1 VLDYLSNRL
10 TIADMSSIAHL
21 PESDYTIKVDVT
33 PERARS
39 GPEIEELRVRAR
51 RLEETFARLAPIVVE
66 RYAAKESQGFDK
78 LVDLMLGDHRPTPI
92 DIAKARMKAGALRAV
107 FNGTEWLTAA
117 QIAELAGLSQA
128 NRSGAANRWKQRR
141 KVFALQHDGQDHYPR
156 YLLDDDFRPLPAA
169 EQVLGVLEGFSA
181 NRLASWFESRNGLL
195 GGKRPRE
202 LLASDPERVIEAAR
216 RTLDAEL
223 NAA

>member
-1 VLDYLSNRL
+1 
-10 TIADMSSIAHL
+10 MSSIAHL
-21 PESDYTIKVDVT
+21 PESDYTIKVDVA

-51 RLEETFARLAPIVVE
+51 RLEETFARLAPIVVD
-66 RYAAKESQGFDK
+66 RYDAKESQGFDQ
-78 LVDLMLGDHRPTPI
+78 LVDLMLGDHSPTPI
-92 DIAKARMKAGALRAV
+92 DITKARMKAGALRAV
-107 FNGTEWLTAA
+107 FSGTEWLTAA
-117 QIAELAGLSQA
+117 QIAELAGLGQG

-169 EQVLGVLEGFSA
+169 EQVLEVLQGFGA

-195 GGKRPRE
+195 GGQRPRE
-202 LLASDPERVIEAAR
+202 LLASDPERVVEAAR